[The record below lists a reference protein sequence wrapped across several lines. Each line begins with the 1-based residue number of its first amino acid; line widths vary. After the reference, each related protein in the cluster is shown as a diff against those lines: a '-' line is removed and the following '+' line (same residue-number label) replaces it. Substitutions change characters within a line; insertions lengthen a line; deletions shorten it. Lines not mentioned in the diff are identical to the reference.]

1 MGHRPERGALP
12 GFCCGT
18 AATTASPS
26 LHTEC
31 GSEHLP
37 RARLVVHDGE
47 GHLGIFEHLGEMLDA
62 LTEPDT
68 QDPASTGRA

>member
-1 MGHRPERGALP
+1 
-12 GFCCGT
+12 
-18 AATTASPS
+18 
-26 LHTEC
+26 
-31 GSEHLP
+31 
-37 RARLVVHDGE
+37 VHDGE